1 MKKAIKKAMVILAI
15 IFALIIGSS
24 VLLSTLNKPLDRS
37 NATLIDVTVEEGATT
52 DDIANALKDAGVI
65 RSTTRYKICSK
76 IWHYDSNYK
85 AGVYSISP
93 SMTCSDIA
101 KVIVSGKETTNSFTV
116 PEGSTI
122 ETVAETLAKDGLV
135 DKKKFLEAAQNSD
148 AYSDFGFLKDAQKGK
163 NHLEGYLFPS
173 TYQVAPKADEEQII
187 TTMLNQFDTVFTDE
201 YRARAKKLG
210 YTENQ
215 IIIIASIIEKEAQV
229 DEDRPKIASVI
240 YNRLDDGMNLQMC
253 STVQYILGKAKPVL
267 SVADTKIDSPYNT
280 YIHSG
285 LPKGPICS
293 PGIEPP

>member
-1 MKKAIKKAMVILAI
+1 M
-15 IFALIIGSS
+15 
-24 VLLSTLNKPLDRS
+24 D
-37 NATLIDVTVEEGATT
+37 
-52 DDIANALKDAGVI
+52 
-65 RSTTRYKICSK
+65 KICSK

-173 TYQVAPKADEEQII
+173 TYQVAPKADYYNYAESVRYC
-187 TTMLNQFDTVFTDE
+187 F
-201 YRARAKKLG
+201 YRRIQSQG
-210 YTENQ
+210 
-215 IIIIASIIEKEAQV
+215 EKAGVYRES
-229 DEDRPKIASVI
+229 DYYYRF
-240 YNRLDDGMNLQMC
+240 
-253 STVQYILGKAKPVL
+253 
-267 SVADTKIDSPYNT
+267 
-280 YIHSG
+280 HH
-285 LPKGPICS
+285 
-293 PGIEPP
+293 

>member
-187 TTMLNQFDTVFTDE
+187 TTMLNQFD
-201 YRARAKKLG
+201 
-210 YTENQ
+210 
-215 IIIIASIIEKEAQV
+215 
-229 DEDRPKIASVI
+229 
-240 YNRLDDGMNLQMC
+240 
-253 STVQYILGKAKPVL
+253 L
-267 SVADTKIDSPYNT
+267 SL
-280 YIHSG
+280 IH
-285 LPKGPICS
+285 I
-293 PGIEPP
+293 